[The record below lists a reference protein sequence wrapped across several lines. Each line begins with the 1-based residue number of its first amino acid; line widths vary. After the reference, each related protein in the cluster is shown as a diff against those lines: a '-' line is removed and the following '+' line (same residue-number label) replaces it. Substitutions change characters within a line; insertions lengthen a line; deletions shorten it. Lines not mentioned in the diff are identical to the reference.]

1 MEGIPTY
8 EPLSLSKILGWT
20 KVQLPRRVFVDIE
33 VGVIVKALDLVDPG
47 FSFPSLKMDEG
58 LLVEVEVMIRA
69 STTRQQHALATLLS
83 PGKSDITPAQIGL
96 VLFLVSE
103 SGH

>member
-1 MEGIPTY
+1 
-8 EPLSLSKILGWT
+8 
-20 KVQLPRRVFVDIE
+20 
-33 VGVIVKALDLVDPG
+33 
-47 FSFPSLKMDEG
+47 MDEG